1 MGESDTKRSANRE
14 IKEIFRGWVGR
25 EGKWF
30 AENERWSL
38 EGMGNSSPD
47 VRREQVPPEL
57 PLGRRE

>member
-1 MGESDTKRSANRE
+1 MGENDRKRGANRE

-38 EGMGNSSPD
+38 EGMGN
-47 VRREQVPPEL
+47 RLNLWE
-57 PLGRRE
+57 GG